1 MVTGSNPVGIANNFR
16 WLVCDESRI
25 DVDRAAAGAVVLF
38 RDSAFSEPFPRTAR
52 FGACIRKASY
62 KKRIGGRQIRVGRS
76 VAMSNR
82 EIGISSALDRRI
94 ADLKAR
100 MLDARITEYE
110 MKAFQKVASIMGGGE
125 GSLRLDADDLIAAS
139 FVVDALGKP
148 TLN

>member
-1 MVTGSNPVGIANNFR
+1 
-16 WLVCDESRI
+16 
-25 DVDRAAAGAVVLF
+25 
-38 RDSAFSEPFPRTAR
+38 
-52 FGACIRKASY
+52 
-62 KKRIGGRQIRVGRS
+62 
-76 VAMSNR
+76 MSNR

>member
-1 MVTGSNPVGIANNFR
+1 
-16 WLVCDESRI
+16 
-25 DVDRAAAGAVVLF
+25 
-38 RDSAFSEPFPRTAR
+38 
-52 FGACIRKASY
+52 
-62 KKRIGGRQIRVGRS
+62 
-76 VAMSNR
+76 MSNR

-110 MKAFQKVASIMGGGE
+110 LKTFQKVASLMGGGE

-139 FVVDALGKP
+139 FVVDALGEP